1 MMEINSVTEEELLNV
16 IENEAGIKIDSFV
29 EGAIELSEEVHSEVH
44 LVYCYRYFAFRFSR
58 IILLQ

>member
-1 MMEINSVTEEELLNV
+1 MIEINSVTEEGLLNV

-44 LVYCYRYFAFRFSR
+44 LVNCYRYFAFRFSR